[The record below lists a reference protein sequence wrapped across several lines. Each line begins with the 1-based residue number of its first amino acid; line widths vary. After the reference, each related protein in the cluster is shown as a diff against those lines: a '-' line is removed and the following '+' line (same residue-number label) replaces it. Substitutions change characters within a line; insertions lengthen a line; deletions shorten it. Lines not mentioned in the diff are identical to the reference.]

1 MGSTHAQKLTILII
15 ERLVIRMTY
24 FIVGYL
30 FCINLAGLVSMWLDK
45 RKAIRH
51 QWRIPE
57 ATLFLIALLG
67 GSLGSIIGMQLFR
80 HKTRHWYFVWGMPA
94 IFFIELALMLWIVLR

>member
-1 MGSTHAQKLTILII
+1 MIDMI
-15 ERLVIRMTY
+15 Y

-30 FCINLAGLVSMWLDK
+30 VCINLAGLASMGMDK

-80 HKTRHWYFVWGMPA
+80 HKTKHWYFVCGMPA
-94 IFFIELALMLWIVLR
+94 IFFAELALVLLLVLK

>member
-1 MGSTHAQKLTILII
+1 M
-15 ERLVIRMTY
+15 VIDMTY
-24 FIVGYL
+24 FIIGYL
-30 FCINLAGLVSMWLDK
+30 VCINLAGLVSMGLDK

-94 IFFIELALMLWIVLR
+94 IFFIELALMLRIVLK

>member
-1 MGSTHAQKLTILII
+1 MGISMIYF
-15 ERLVIRMTY
+15 VI
-24 FIVGYL
+24 GYL
-30 FCINLAGLVSMWLDK
+30 VCINAAGLASMGMDK

-67 GSLGSIIGMQLFR
+67 GSLGSIVGMQLFR

-94 IFFIELALMLWIVLR
+94 IFFIELALVLGIVLR

>member
-1 MGSTHAQKLTILII
+1 MIYF
-15 ERLVIRMTY
+15 VI
-24 FIVGYL
+24 GYL
-30 FCINLAGLVSMWLDK
+30 VCINAEGLASMGMDK

-67 GSLGSIIGMQLFR
+67 GSLGSIVGMQLFR

-94 IFFIELALMLWIVLR
+94 IFFIELALVLGIVLR

>member
-1 MGSTHAQKLTILII
+1 MID
-15 ERLVIRMTY
+15 MTY
-24 FIVGYL
+24 FVIGYIV
-30 FCINLAGLVSMWLDK
+30 CINLAGLVSMGMDK

-80 HKTRHWYFVWGMPA
+80 HKTKHWYFVWGMPA
-94 IFFIELALMLWIVLR
+94 IFFAELALMLLLVLK

>member
-1 MGSTHAQKLTILII
+1 
-15 ERLVIRMTY
+15 MTY
-24 FIVGYL
+24 LFLGY
-30 FCINLAGLVSMWLDK
+30 FVIINLAGLISMWLDK
-45 RKAIRH
+45 KRAIRH

-80 HKTRHWYFVWGMPA
+80 HKTKHWYFVWGMPL
-94 IFFIELALMLWIVLR
+94 IFFIELALALRIMLQ

>member
-1 MGSTHAQKLTILII
+1 
-15 ERLVIRMTY
+15 MTY
-24 FIVGYL
+24 LFLGYYVI
-30 FCINLAGLVSMWLDK
+30 INLAGLIIMWLDK
-45 RKAIRH
+45 KRAIRH

-80 HKTRHWYFVWGMPA
+80 HKTKHWYFVWGMPL
-94 IFFIELALMLWIVLR
+94 IFFIELALALRIMLQ